1 MADRHLALERAQR
14 VLIEDLRNETLVP
27 DGKDVPAPRRGRD
40 ARRLLSP
47 MLEREQREIREA
59 SDVVIGTVNPEDAA
73 LVAWPV
79 AMVGVRRHPAA
90 NGFSHD
96 QV

>member
-14 VLIEDLRNETLVP
+14 VLIEDLRNKTLVP
-27 DGKDVPAPRRGRD
+27 YGQNVPAPRRRRY

-47 MLEREQREIREA
+47 MLECEQRKIREA
-59 SDVVIGTVNPEDAA
+59 SDVVIGTIDPEDAA
-73 LVAWPV
+73 LVAWSV

-90 NGFSHD
+90 SGFSHD
-96 QV
+96 RF